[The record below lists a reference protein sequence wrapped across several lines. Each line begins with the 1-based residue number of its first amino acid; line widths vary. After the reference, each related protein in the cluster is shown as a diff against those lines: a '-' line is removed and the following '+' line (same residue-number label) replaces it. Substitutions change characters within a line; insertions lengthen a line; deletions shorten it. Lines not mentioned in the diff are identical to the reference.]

1 MPEVLVGLLRSFW
14 PWVSG
19 LFMFGAAGSYSVWG
33 GTQSANGTPGGI
45 LDTVWSAIKGV
56 ALAPSHVF
64 GSLTGTA
71 HKAARSAVSHWALAN
86 EKAQAAWFTHMN
98 VLAKETYSS
107 NVATA
112 NAAADAIER
121 LRFHVIPREI
131 TARTLPISKTATSAQ
146 TAANKALAREHAL
159 STTFTQ
165 THRAQVVLNRHYT
178 AAIDSTLPWALPRT
192 RTRVGTLE
200 RDYTGLKERTKA
212 LEDGAI
218 DTFKWIS
225 AHRTSAAMGV
235 FAGAVAWALTH
246 LGYGFLR
253 CSSWRNLG
261 RQMKCSDANVLRDL
275 LIGATAIALSTN
287 LVELAK
293 LEQTVMGD
301 LSTVVTDFWQ
311 A

>member
-14 PWVSG
+14 PYVSG

-33 GTQSANGTPGGI
+33 GTQSANGTPGGL
-45 LDTVWSAIKGV
+45 LDTVWSVIKPIV
-56 ALAPSHVF
+56 TAPASVF

-86 EKAQAAWFTHMN
+86 EKATAAWFTHLN
-98 VLAKETYSS
+98 LLVRETYSS
-107 NVATA
+107 NVQTA
-112 NAAADAIER
+112 NAAADAISR
-121 LRFHVIPREI
+121 LRTNVLPREVAKAVAPT
-131 TARTLPISKTATSAQ
+131 TALAKRAAANAQ
-146 TAANKALAREHAL
+146 TALAREHAL
-159 STTFTQ
+159 STTFTN
-165 THRAQVVLNRHYT
+165 THRAQVRLNVHYT
-178 AAIDSTLPWALPRT
+178 QAIDSALPWALPRT

-200 RDYTGLKERTKA
+200 REYDGLKKRTKA

-225 AHRTSAAMGV
+225 THRASAAMGV
-235 FAGAVAWALTH
+235 FAGAVAWALSH

-253 CSSWRNLG
+253 CRSWQNLG

-301 LSTVVTDFWQ
+301 LSTVVRDFWQ